1 MALDLPIV
9 NPAVPAGAD
18 VKPQDHL
25 PGNGLGTGKKAHIV
39 TLGCQM
45 NELDTQTM
53 FGLLARMGY
62 SRTDDPAEADVILYN
77 TCSVRENPERKVY
90 GQVGLL
96 KKLKEAKPH
105 LIIGICGCMP
115 QSRVER
121 QKLWER
127 LPHVDLI
134 FGTMNLHRLP
144 ELLMQVQETGQRVM
158 EVWDEEGDIVE
169 GLPVVRED
177 RLKAYVTIIYG
188 CDYRCSFCIV
198 PQTRGRQRSRRAG
211 YIINEV
217 EQLAAEGYKEVTL
230 LGQTVD
236 AYGKDLG
243 DGTTL
248 ASLLWRLNEI
258 PGLERIRFTTSHP
271 RDITDD
277 LIIAMRDAGKVCEH
291 LHLPVQ
297 SGNNRILK
305 LMGRRYTREEYLALI
320 DKLRS
325 NIPGL
330 TITTDIIVGFP
341 GETDEEF
348 EDTVRLVKEVQFDGA
363 FTFIYSP
370 RPGTGAPRLPNPVPE
385 EVQRT
390 RIHRLIEIQN
400 EITAARNRALVG
412 TVQEVLVEGKSEKD
426 PARLTGRTRGNKIVV
441 FHGDEALVG
450 RVVPVR
456 ITEARTWTLVGDVEV
471 AAAARTA

>member
-1 MALDLPIV
+1 MALDLLPIID
-9 NPAVPAGAD
+9 NPVVARPS
-18 VKPQDHL
+18 VKPPENAD
-25 PGNGLGTGKKAHIV
+25 KKVHIV

-45 NELDTQTM
+45 NVLDTETM
-53 FGLLARMGY
+53 LGLLAREGY
-62 SRTDDPAEADVILYN
+62 APTDDPTEADLILYN

-96 KKLKEAKPH
+96 KRLKEQKPN

-115 QSRVER
+115 QSKVER
-121 QKLWER
+121 QKLWEQ

-134 FGTMNLHRLP
+134 FGTMNIHRLP
-144 ELLMQVQETGQRVM
+144 ELLHQVQETGQRVM
-158 EVWDEEGDIVE
+158 EVWDEHGDIVE
-169 GLPVVRED
+169 GLPVMREN

-211 YIINEV
+211 YIIAEV
-217 EQLAAEGYKEVTL
+217 EQLAAEGYKEITL

-243 DGTTL
+243 DGTSL

-258 PGLERIRFTTSHP
+258 PGIERLRFTTSHP
-271 RDITDD
+271 KDITDD
-277 LIIAMRDAGKVCEH
+277 LIIAMRDAEKVCEW

-305 LMGRRYTREEYLALI
+305 LMGRRYTREQYLALVE
-320 DKLRS
+320 KLRS
-325 NIPGL
+325 HIPDL
-330 TITTDIIVGFP
+330 TLTTDIIVGFP

-348 EDTVRLVKEVQFDGA
+348 EDTVSLVEEVQFDGA

-370 RPGTGAPRLPNPVPE
+370 RPGTGAPNLPDPIPE
-385 EVQRT
+385 EVKRERLQ
-390 RIHRLIEIQN
+390 RLIDVQN
-400 EITAARNRALVG
+400 AITAQRNKALVG

-426 PARLTGRTRGNKIVV
+426 PSRLTGRTRGNKIVV
-441 FHGDEALVG
+441 FHGGDELIG

-471 AAAARTA
+471 PAVSRTA